1 MNAFSEVVLS
11 ALHRLPQAKH
21 LTCVVSS
28 LKVRSRKKTPRMMK
42 SSSGEMPRDLSL
54 KASSTHMPVRMST
67 QDTMEE
73 AESNVTLPPQDL
85 LHKVAM
91 AMNRSH
97 LKTQTTV
104 TVPFRTTWGEAM
116 KAVEA
121 SLGNLDEEF
130 LVFPSGSGSQRRQLR
145 EEARKSPPSGTPLQR
160 GVGLPIKSSVDIQSL
175 PRQPPPTEE
184 NRQVLRNMARQ
195 IAQEDVH
202 EPFLRLE
209 AITSGYIPTVRGAFF
224 LQAVDGDIDDLT
236 CEVEGQMIFDT
247 GASRTTIAEELL
259 SEDFRRYL
267 KDPIHDPYR
276 SSNGVACRVEAH
288 LALSNHPIT
297 TMAVVMIVPAAH
309 LPNGLVGIL
318 FGQSSCIN
326 RLNAQMTPRSVL
338 IARGQETSDQVW
350 GEITVTEYVN
360 VDGEISHL

>member
-1 MNAFSEVVLS
+1 
-11 ALHRLPQAKH
+11 
-21 LTCVVSS
+21 
-28 LKVRSRKKTPRMMK
+28 
-42 SSSGEMPRDLSL
+42 MPRDLSL

-104 TVPFRTTWGEAM
+104 TVPFRTTWREAM

-224 LQAVDGDIDDLT
+224 LQAVDGDIDNLT

-276 SSNGVACRVEAH
+276 SGNGVACRVEAH